1 MSSLSPKEEDIK
13 NLIVAGCHFGGKKIT
28 KQMKKYVYTVRDDGI
43 AIFDVN
49 KIYEKIQ
56 VAARIIASVDTD
68 SVISVSGKPAGQRAV
83 YKFGHFTK
91 TQTVTGRWSPGMLT
105 NQTTKK
111 FVEPRLLIV
120 TDPRT
125 DYNAILES
133 SYVNIPVIAI
143 CNTDN
148 NLKYVDCAIP
158 CNNRSVK
165 AVSMI
170 WYLLTKAVLE
180 VKNDTE
186 NFEKNPSAYVNPD
199 LMAHKKTE
207 GRKGKEEEGEED
219 KEGGEGEGGEEG
231 EEGDDNKEEEGGED
245 EGDEYDGDEK
255 FIEE

>member
-1 MSSLSPKEEDIK
+1 MSLTPKEEDIK
-13 NLIVAGCHFGGKKIT
+13 NLLVARCQYGGKKVT
-28 KQMKKYVYTVRDDGI
+28 KQMKKYVYTIRPDGV
-43 AIFDVN
+43 AIFDV
-49 KIYEKIQ
+49 KKMWEKIQ
-56 VAARIIASVDTD
+56 VAARMIASVDPD
-68 SVISVSGKPAGQRAV
+68 SVISVSAKPAGQRAV

-133 SYVNIPVIAI
+133 SYVNVPVIAI

-158 CNNRSVK
+158 CNNRSNK
-165 AVSMI
+165 SIAMI

-180 VKNDTE
+180 VKNDME
-186 NFEKNPSAYVNPD
+186 GFEKNPSAFVNIEIEN
-199 LMAHKKTE
+199 KKKEGREKTE
-207 GRKGKEEEGEED
+207 KEEGEEQGD
-219 KEGGEGEGGEEG
+219 EEEKEEGGENEVEEENENKDEGGDEE
-231 EEGDDNKEEEGGED
+231 GED
-245 EGDEYDGDEK
+245 EGDEK
-255 FIEE
+255 FL

>member
-13 NLIVAGCHFGGKKIT
+13 MLLVAGCHFGGKKVT
-28 KQMKKYVYTVRDDGI
+28 KQMKKYVYTVRRDGI

-56 VAARIIASVDTD
+56 AAARIIASVDPD
-68 SVISVSGKPAGQRAV
+68 SVISVSSKEAGQRAV

-111 FVEPRLLIV
+111 FIEPRLLIV

-133 SYVNIPVIAI
+133 SYVNVPVIAI
-143 CNTDN
+143 CNSDN
-148 NLKYVDCAIP
+148 MLKYVDCAIP
-158 CNNRSVK
+158 CNNRSPK
-165 AVSMI
+165 AVAMV

-180 VKNDTE
+180 VKKSTE
-186 NFEKNPSAYVNPD
+186 GFERNPSAYYNVEMD
-199 LMAHKKTE
+199 KKKEDKEKADKDE
-207 GRKGKEEEGEED
+207 GEGEAEEDKEAEGEAEEGEDNKDEDGAEEEGEED
-219 KEGGEGEGGEEG
+219 
-231 EEGDDNKEEEGGED
+231 
-245 EGDEYDGDEK
+245 GDEK
-255 FIEE
+255 FI

>member
-1 MSSLSPKEEDIK
+1 MSSLTPKEEDIK
-13 NLIVAGCHFGGKKIT
+13 MLIIAGCQYGGKKIT
-28 KQMKKYVYTVRDDGI
+28 KQMKKYVYTVRKDGI

-56 VAARIIASVDTD
+56 VAARIIASVDPD
-68 SVISVSGKPAGQRAV
+68 SVISVSSKEAGQRAV

-125 DYNAILES
+125 DYNALLES

-148 NLKYVDCAIP
+148 MLKYVDCAIP
-158 CNNRSVK
+158 CNNRHPKSV
-165 AVSMI
+165 AMI

-180 VKNDTE
+180 IKKDTE
-186 NFEKNPSAYVNPD
+186 NFEKNPSAYYNVEMDKN
-199 LMAHKKTE
+199 KKDQKKYKE
-207 GRKGKEEEGEED
+207 GEEEGEEE
-219 KEGGEGEGGEEG
+219 KEGDEEN
-231 EEGDDNKEEEGGED
+231 EEGDDNKEEEAGEEEGED
-245 EGDEYDGDEK
+245 EGDEK
-255 FIEE
+255 FVEE

>member
-1 MSSLSPKEEDIK
+1 MSSLTPKEEDIK
-13 NLIVAGCHFGGKKIT
+13 MLIIAGCQYGGKKIT
-28 KQMKKYVYTVRDDGI
+28 KQMKKYVYTVRKDGI

-56 VAARIIASVDTD
+56 VAARIIASVDPD
-68 SVISVSGKPAGQRAV
+68 SVICVSSKEAGQRAV

-125 DYNAILES
+125 DYNALLES

-148 NLKYVDCAIP
+148 MLKYVDCAIP
-158 CNNRSVK
+158 CNNRHPKSV
-165 AVSMI
+165 AMI

-180 VKNDTE
+180 IKKDTE
-186 NFEKNPSAYVNPD
+186 NFEKNPSAYYNVEMDKN
-199 LMAHKKTE
+199 KKDQKKYKE
-207 GRKGKEEEGEED
+207 GEEEGEEE
-219 KEGGEGEGGEEG
+219 KEGDEEN
-231 EEGDDNKEEEGGED
+231 EEGDDNKEEEAGEEEGED
-245 EGDEYDGDEK
+245 DGDEK
-255 FIEE
+255 FVEE

>member
-1 MSSLSPKEEDIK
+1 MSSLTPKEEDIK

-28 KQMKKYVYTVRDDGI
+28 KQMKKYVYTVRSDGI

-56 VAARIIASVDTD
+56 VAARIIASIDPD
-68 SVISVSGKPAGQRAV
+68 SVISVSGKPQGQRAV

-111 FVEPRLLIV
+111 FIEPRLLIV

-133 SYVNIPVIAI
+133 SYVNVPVIAV

-158 CNNRSVK
+158 CNNRSSK
-165 AVSMI
+165 AVAMI

-180 VKNDTE
+180 IKKDTE
-186 NFEKNPSAYVNPD
+186 NFEKNPSAYVNVE
-199 LMAHKKTE
+199 LESKKKE
-207 GRKGKEEEGEED
+207 RRGRGDKEEEGEEEREAED
-219 KEGGEGEGGEEG
+219 EAEG
-231 EEGDDNKEEEGGED
+231 EEGDDNKEEDADGEEAD
-245 EGDEYDGDEK
+245 EDGDGDEK
-255 FIEE
+255 FIE

>member
-1 MSSLSPKEEDIK
+1 MSSKEDDIK
-13 NLIVAGCHFGGKKIT
+13 NLIIANCQYGGKKIT
-28 KQMKKYVYTVRDDGI
+28 KQMKKYVYTVRKDGI

-56 VAARIIASVDTD
+56 VAARIIASVDPD
-68 SVISVSGKPAGQRAV
+68 SVISVSSKEAGQRAV

-125 DYNAILES
+125 DYNALLES
-133 SYVNIPVIAI
+133 SYVNVPVIAI

-148 NLKYVDCAIP
+148 MLKYVDCAIP
-158 CNNRSVK
+158 CNNRHPKSV
-165 AVSMI
+165 AMI

-180 VKNDTE
+180 IKKDTE
-186 NFEKNPSAYVNPD
+186 NFEKNPSAYYNVEMDKN
-199 LMAHKKTE
+199 KKDQKKYKE
-207 GRKGKEEEGEED
+207 GEEEGEEE
-219 KEGGEGEGGEEG
+219 KEGDEEN
-231 EEGDDNKEEEGGED
+231 EEGDDNKEEEAGEEEGED
-245 EGDEYDGDEK
+245 DGDEK
-255 FIEE
+255 FVEE

>member
-1 MSSLSPKEEDIK
+1 MR
-13 NLIVAGCHFGGKKIT
+13 
-28 KQMKKYVYTVRDDGI
+28 KYVYTVRDDGI

-56 VAARIIASVDTD
+56 VAARIIASVDPD
-68 SVISVSGKPAGQRAV
+68 SVISVSGKAAGQRAV

-180 VKNDTE
+180 VKKDTE

-199 LMAHKKTE
+199 LVANKKGE

-219 KEGGEGEGGEEG
+219 KEEGGEGGEEG
-231 EEGDDNKEEEGGED
+231 EEGDDNKEEDGGED
-245 EGDEYDGDEK
+245 EGDEDDGDEK
-255 FIEE
+255 FVE

>member
-1 MSSLSPKEEDIK
+1 MSNLTPKEEDIK
-13 NLIVAGCHFGGKKIT
+13 SLIIAGCHYGGKKVT
-28 KQMKKYVYTVRDDGI
+28 KQMKKYVYTIRKDGI

-56 VAARIIASVDTD
+56 VAARIIASIDPD
-68 SVISVSGKPAGQRAV
+68 SVISVSSKEAGQRAV

-111 FVEPRLLIV
+111 FIEPRLLIV

-143 CNTDN
+143 CNSDN
-148 NLKYVDCAIP
+148 MLKYVDCAIP
-158 CNNRSVK
+158 CNNRSAK
-165 AVSMI
+165 AIAMI

-180 VKNDTE
+180 VKRDMT
-186 NFEKNPSAYVNPD
+186 NFEKNPSAYYNVEMD
-199 LMAHKKTE
+199 KKKDE
-207 GRKGKEEEGEED
+207 KKEKEEKEGEAAED
-219 KEGGEGEGGEEG
+219 DKGAEYEA
-231 EEGDDNKEEEGGED
+231 EEGDNNKEEEGGEED
-245 EGDEYDGDEK
+245 GEEDGDGDEK
-255 FIEE
+255 FVD

>member
-1 MSSLSPKEEDIK
+1 MSLSTKEDDIK
-13 NLIVAGCHFGGKKIT
+13 NLIIANCHLGGKKIT
-28 KQMKKYVYTVRDDGI
+28 KQMRKYIYTIRKDGI

-56 VAARIIASVDTD
+56 VAARIIASVDPD
-68 SVISVSGKPAGQRAV
+68 SVISVSSKPAGQRAV

-111 FVEPRLLIV
+111 FIEPRLLIV

-148 NLKYVDCAIP
+148 NLRYVDCAIP
-158 CNNRSVK
+158 CNNRSSR
-165 AVSMI
+165 AIAMI

-180 VKNDTE
+180 VKKDTE
-186 NFEKNPSAYVNPD
+186 NFEKNPSAFVNVEVEN
-199 LMAHKKTE
+199 KKRTRKEEKE
-207 GRKGKEEEGEED
+207 GEEEGEEE
-219 KEGGEGEGGEEG
+219 KEGEEEG
-231 EEGDDNKEEEGGED
+231 EAEADEGDDNKDEEQGEEDGED
-245 EGDEYDGDEK
+245 DGEEK
-255 FIEE
+255 FI

>member
-13 NLIVAGCHFGGKKIT
+13 MLIIAGCQYGGKKIT
-28 KQMKKYVYTVRDDGI
+28 KQMKKYVYTVRKDGI

-56 VAARIIASVDTD
+56 VAARIIASVDPD
-68 SVISVSGKPAGQRAV
+68 SVISVSSKEAGQRAV

-111 FVEPRLLIV
+111 FIEPRLLIV

-148 NLKYVDCAIP
+148 MLKYVDCAIP
-158 CNNRSVK
+158 CNNRHPKSV
-165 AVSMI
+165 AMI

-180 VKNDTE
+180 IKKDTE
-186 NFEKNPSAYVNPD
+186 NFEKNPSAYYNVEMDKN
-199 LMAHKKTE
+199 KKDEKRYKE
-207 GRKGKEEEGEED
+207 GEEEGEEE
-219 KEGGEGEGGEEG
+219 KEGDEEN
-231 EEGDDNKEEEGGED
+231 EEGDDNKEEEAGDEEGED
-245 EGDEYDGDEK
+245 DGEEK
-255 FIEE
+255 FV